1 MISNLAHRARPQL
14 PGRELSLLARAQR
27 GDVAAFEQLAG
38 AHLGGLFAA
47 TLHLV
52 GDRSEAEDVMQETLL
67 RAWKGIGRFR
77 GRSGF
82 STWLRRIAIN
92 EVSRSFTKG
101 TQRPETTLLADEQ
114 LGLSPATDK
123 GPMGQAEDRE
133 LRDAVRTALLA
144 LPLPYRTAVVLRDIE
159 GLSTREAAYV
169 AGIGE
174 ATLKRRLHQARL
186 KIRAELGDSP
196 LSAAPCSARP
206 IQERR

>member
-38 AHLGGLFAA
+38 GYLGSLFAA

-159 GLSTREAAYV
+159 GLSTREAAHV

-186 KIRAELGDSP
+186 KIRAELCDSP